1 MNITKSKLL
10 AIALLLCTVSLLKAE
25 DNFTY
30 ALIGNDESNVYEE
43 ASKDSKVIT
52 ALEKGQLIKVLSKS
66 EHFEQGVS
74 NSEDIN
80 HFFWYQIEIDDSK
93 GWVFGD
99 QVFHIDNDNE
109 SLTRHFAA
117 FRNEDIHHFSFHIAK
132 QYAYEITT
140 TELEGWADEPYIH
153 KEAYLRYFAGHSIL
167 ILLEH
172 GTNAD
177 DIIDT
182 TDKVHLLTAGK
193 SIKSNY
199 NQMPTLKGN
208 ANLKQAFFKD
218 ERINLLIASPYDY
231 AYIRVLEIN
240 FDSKNNLTEE
250 IFFIDND

>member
-1 MNITKSKLL
+1 MKSTKSKLL
-10 AIALLLCTVSLLKAE
+10 ALALLLCSVSLLKAE

-30 ALIGNDESNVYEE
+30 ALIANDKSNVYEE
-43 ASKDSKVIT
+43 ASKDSKIIA
-52 ALEKGQLIKVLSKS
+52 ALKKGQLIKVLSKS

-74 NSEDIN
+74 NYENFN
-80 HFFWYQIEIDDSK
+80 HFFWYQIEIEDSK
-93 GWVFGD
+93 GWIFGD

-109 SLTRHFAA
+109 SLTQHFAA
-117 FRNEDIHHFSFHIAK
+117 FRNEDIHHFSFHIAR
-132 QYAYEITT
+132 QYAYEVTT
-140 TELEGWADEPYIH
+140 TELGGWSDEPYIH
-153 KEAYLRYFAGHSIL
+153 EEAHFRYFAGHSIL

-172 GTNAD
+172 GTNSD
-177 DIIDT
+177 DTIDT

-199 NQMPTLKGN
+199 NQLPALKGH
-208 ANLKQAFFKD
+208 ANLKQAFFKG

-231 AYIRVLEIN
+231 AYIRVWEIN